1 MPVGRADIAVEASA
15 EEKTNQVY
23 VTVKLKNQ
31 STTATK
37 TDLILYADADKTK
50 VMKRQNG
57 IEVPENSEKKS
68 DSDSR

>member
-1 MPVGRADIAVEASA
+1 M
-15 EEKTNQVY
+15 
-23 VTVKLKNQ
+23 TVKLKNQ